1 MITLKDLDRAYKVRT
16 QIIECEET
24 LASIKANAGLRSQA
38 LTGLPHSS
46 TVSDRVGRCAVLIAD
61 MEETIKRKEA
71 AFQVIW
77 EEFEPFVSGIE
88 DPVTRICFRFRFQL
102 GFSYKEIAAE
112 IGNYN
117 TEEGIKQRM
126 YRALKKQTQ

>member
-46 TVSDRVGRCAVLIAD
+46 TVSIRSVS
-61 MEETIKRKEA
+61 TN
-71 AFQVIW
+71 QS
-77 EEFEPFVSGIE
+77 PSSFV
-88 DPVTRICFRFRFQL
+88 
-102 GFSYKEIAAE
+102 
-112 IGNYN
+112 NY
-117 TEEGIKQRM
+117 
-126 YRALKKQTQ
+126 